1 MFREDSL
8 MLEAM
13 KSQGVLTP
21 GASGHQYE
29 ALCEYATLALKLQR
43 PIEAGWALHYASELQ
58 KPSEYLPQ
66 PLLMPSLVCHPVWHH
81 PLKSKNLMLIRP
93 QEQHRAFLTELLQTS
108 SFVERYNSFIGNGPA
123 VVGGFIQ
130 RTCLP
135 PLQTKQLDWIVAD
148 LNGEP
153 LGLACLADLDFES
166 RRAEWLLGFPELP
179 DMRQRMVEA
188 ALLLFVAAFA
198 CLRLEKLYGYV
209 YQSNVSAQEATM
221 HLGFQKE
228 GVLRT
233 HVRNRITGNREDLH
247 VFGFLRNEFFES
259 RYLEKLGRKT
269 VSMNYP
275 QGCLKL
281 ESLSSF
287 E

>member
-1 MFREDSL
+1 MSKEDAL
-8 MLEAM
+8 ALAGM
-13 KSQGVLTP
+13 KAQGVLTP
-21 GASGHQYE
+21 GASAHQYE

-43 PIEAGWALHYASELQ
+43 PIEAGWALHYASDLQ
-58 KPSEYLPQ
+58 KPSEYLPHD
-66 PLLMPSLVCHPVWHH
+66 LLMPSLVCHPVWHH

-93 QEQHRAFLTELLQTS
+93 QEQHRAFLTGLLQTS
-108 SFVERYNSFIGNGPA
+108 SFVERYNSFIGNGPS
-123 VVGGFIQ
+123 VVEGFIQ
-130 RTCLP
+130 RAHLP

-153 LGLACLADLDFES
+153 LGLACLADLDFEN

-179 DMRQRMVEA
+179 KMRQKMVEA

-198 CLRLEKLYGYV
+198 CLRLEKVYGYV
-209 YQSNVSAQEATM
+209 YQSNVSAQEATL

-233 HVRNRITGNREDLH
+233 HVRNRVTGKREDLH
-247 VFGFLRNEFFES
+247 VFGFLRDEFFES

-269 VSMNYP
+269 VSQNYP

-281 ESLSSF
+281 YIS
-287 E
+287 

>member
-1 MFREDSL
+1 MSKEDAL
-8 MLEAM
+8 ALEVM
-13 KSQGVLTP
+13 KAQGVLTP
-21 GASGHQYE
+21 GASSHRYE
-29 ALCEYATLALKLQR
+29 ALCEYATLALKLKR

-58 KPSEYLPQ
+58 KPLEYLPHD
-66 PLLMPSLVCHPVWHH
+66 LLMPSLVCHPVWHH
-81 PLKSKNLMLIRP
+81 PLKSKNQMLIRP

-123 VVGGFIQ
+123 VVEGFIQ
-130 RTCLP
+130 RTHLT

-179 DMRQRMVEA
+179 EMRQKMVEA

-198 CLRLEKLYGYV
+198 CLRLEKVYGYV
-209 YQSNVSAQEATM
+209 YHSNFLAQEATL

-233 HVRNRITGNREDLH
+233 HVRNRVTGKREDLH
-247 VFGFLRNEFFES
+247 VFGLMRDEFFES
-259 RYLEKLGRKT
+259 RYLEKLGRRT
-269 VSMNYP
+269 VSKNYP
-275 QGCLKL
+275 QGCLRL
-281 ESLSSF
+281 EI
-287 E
+287 

>member
-1 MFREDSL
+1 MSKEDAL
-8 MLEAM
+8 KLEFM
-13 KSQGVLTP
+13 KAQGVLTP
-21 GASGHQYE
+21 GASNHQCE

-58 KPSEYLPQ
+58 KSSEYLPND
-66 PLLMPSLVCHPVWHH
+66 LLMPSLVCHPVWHH

-108 SFVERYNSFIGNGPA
+108 SFVERYNSFMGSGPA
-123 VVGGFIQ
+123 AVEGFIQ
-130 RTCLP
+130 RTHLP

-179 DMRQRMVEA
+179 EMRQKMVEA

-198 CLRLEKLYGYV
+198 CLRLEKVYGYV
-209 YQSNVSAQEATM
+209 YQSNLPAQEATI

-233 HVRNRITGNREDLH
+233 HVRNRITGKREDLH
-247 VFGFLRNEFFES
+247 VFGLLRDEFFES
-259 RYLEKLGRKT
+259 PSLQRLGQRI
-269 VSMNYP
+269 VSVTYP
-275 QGCLKL
+275 SGCVILN
-281 ESLSSF
+281 LSH
-287 E
+287 

>member
-1 MFREDSL
+1 MSKEDAL
-8 MLEAM
+8 ALEFM
-13 KSQGVLTP
+13 KAQGVITP
-21 GASGHQYE
+21 GASNHQYE

-58 KPSEYLPQ
+58 KPYEYLPQ
-66 PLLMPSLVCHPVWHH
+66 NLLMPSLVCHPVWHH

-123 VVGGFIQ
+123 VVESFIQ
-130 RTCLP
+130 RTSLP

-148 LNGEP
+148 LKGEP
-153 LGLACLADLDFES
+153 IGLACLADLDFES

-198 CLRLEKLYGYV
+198 CLRLEKVYGYV
-209 YQSNVSAQEATM
+209 YQSNVVAQEATM

-233 HVRNRITGNREDLH
+233 HVRNRVTGKREDLH

>member
-1 MFREDSL
+1 MSKEGAL
-8 MLEAM
+8 ALEVM
-13 KSQGVLTP
+13 KAQGVLTP
-21 GASGHQYE
+21 GSSNHQYE
-29 ALCEYATLALKLQR
+29 ALCKYATLALKLQR

-58 KPSEYLPQ
+58 QASEYLPHD
-66 PLLMPSLVCHPVWHH
+66 LLMPSLVCHPVWHH

-108 SFVERYNSFIGNGPA
+108 SFMERYNSFIGNGPA
-123 VVGGFIQ
+123 AVEGFIQ
-130 RTCLP
+130 RTQLP

-153 LGLACLADLDFES
+153 IGLACLADLDFES

-179 DMRQRMVEA
+179 EMRQKMVEA
-188 ALLLFVAAFA
+188 ALLLFVAAFS

-209 YQSNVSAQEATM
+209 YQSNVPAQEATM

-233 HVRNRITGNREDLH
+233 HVRNRITGKREDLY
-247 VFGFLRNEFFES
+247 VFGLLRDEFFES
-259 RYLEKLGRKT
+259 RYLEKLGRRT
-269 VSMNYP
+269 VSKNYP
-275 QGCLKL
+275 QGCLRL
-281 ESLSSF
+281 EI
-287 E
+287 